1 MKYIALLRGIN
12 VGGNNKVAM
21 PELKKCFETIGLT
34 NVSTYINSGNV
45 LFESDQEN
53 AAKLVRQCEDAIKNT
68 FGFHIVCSVISTAD
82 LHAALKHAP
91 SWWNNGDAKHNAI
104 FVIAPK
110 KAEDIMKEVG
120 EAKPEYE
127 KVAAYHP
134 IIFWSAPLKTFGRT
148 RYSKIVGTKAYQ
160 SVTIRN
166 ANTTLKLAELSNNR
180 MIGASKVL

>member
-1 MKYIALLRGIN
+1 MKLVALLRGIN
-12 VGGNNKVAM
+12 VGGNNRVAM
-21 PELKKCFETIGLT
+21 PELRACFERAGFS

-45 LFESDQEN
+45 IFDSTQTDTAQLVVMCE
-53 AAKLVRQCEDAIKNT
+53 AAIEKQ
-68 FGFHIVCSVISTAD
+68 FGFHVICSIVSAND
-82 LHAALKHAP
+82 LLDALKHAP

-110 KAEDIMKEVG
+110 SAEEIMTEMG

-127 KVAAYHP
+127 SVAAYHP
-134 IIFWSAPLKTFGRT
+134 IIFWSAPIKTFGRT

-166 ANTTLKLAELSNNR
+166 ANTTNKLAELCR
-180 MIGASKVL
+180 QG